1 MKPNHQQEVDLMKR
15 IPGGVC
21 RRTNVAIMVI
31 VCLIV
36 MVFPT
41 VKTSFAASAKEIDE
55 KADAAMELLRNEMKN
70 GVDYLNAKA
79 VLVIPRIIKAGFFVG
94 GEYGEGVLRTHGKAV
109 DYYSVAS
116 GSFGVQVGL
125 QVRSLVLVFMQD
137 EVLKRFRES
146 SGWKVGADGS
156 VVLVNM
162 GVSGFA
168 DTATAN
174 AFIVGH
180 IFDQRGLMVNVSLE
194 GAKFT
199 KLRK

>member
-1 MKPNHQQEVDLMKR
+1 MKR
-15 IPGGVC
+15 VPGGMC
-21 RRTNVAIMVI
+21 RWTSVTITMI
-31 VCLIV
+31 VLLMV
-36 MVFPT
+36 MVFPS

-55 KADAAMELLRNEMKN
+55 RVDVALEVLRTEMKN

-79 VLVIPRIIKAGFFVG
+79 VLVIPRLIKAGFFAG
-94 GEYGEGVLRTHGKAV
+94 GEYGEGVLRTRGETLG
-109 DYYSVAS
+109 YYSVAS
-116 GSFGVQVGL
+116 GSLGFQFGV

-137 EVLKRFRES
+137 EVLKKFRES

-156 VVLVNM
+156 LVLANT

-180 IFDQRGLMVNVSLE
+180 IFNQRGLMVNVNLE

-199 KLRK
+199 KLKK